1 MAQAFTSTVTVLV
14 TQNLEIGIRSF
25 QTPTGNKGCDSHHN
39 EEKFIPFL
47 AEQAEIKVNPNHPLI
62 AYLNVMVICGAW
74 SGHVVFFT
82 KAGKPLCRFC
92 KPVIRKE
99 WRGGG
104 RIKISDAMKD
114 VVPTIHESSVADKL
128 AQKYTVEKDKQ
139 LREQCD
145 KKAKTYSL
153 KIFRSKTQE

>member
-1 MAQAFTSTVTVLV
+1 MSEFFS
-14 TQNLEIGIRSF
+14 
-25 QTPTGNKGCDSHHN
+25 QTN
-39 EEKFIPFL
+39 
-47 AEQAEIKVNPNHPLI
+47 IKTL
-62 AYLNVMVICGAW
+62 ICGAW
-74 SGHVVFFT
+74 SGHIVFFT

-128 AQKYTVEKDKQ
+128 AQKYTEIGRASC
-139 LREQCD
+139 RE
-145 KKAKTYSL
+145 
-153 KIFRSKTQE
+153 RV